1 MAIILALVGAVA
13 AFPAV
18 AAAEDGVAVAE
29 ETRVCPGCAEVIL
42 ASSVFCPE
50 CKRYLPDAKIA
61 VEKPRS
67 AEREAR
73 ARVAQ
78 PDRRRWACSV
88 LGGGMAGSESTTA
101 YGLWT
106 NVGIR
111 LADLTVLG
119 PGVGYQGYENGGSV
133 PIYFGLRHY
142 LSRSTR
148 PGLVYL
154 RVGYNKAWLKDVGF
168 PFTGDEDP
176 SGMFFGGGLG
186 VDFLNRN
193 GVGFTLEL
201 GGRAE
206 VTNMFYVF
214 IYPGGK
220 ISPVMKQQKT
230 LGLVRFAAGASF

>member
-1 MAIILALVGAVA
+1 MH
-13 AFPAV
+13 F
-18 AAAEDGVAVAE
+18 
-29 ETRVCPGCAEVIL
+29 
-42 ASSVFCPE
+42 
-50 CKRYLPDAKIA
+50 
-61 VEKPRS
+61 
-67 AEREAR
+67 
-73 ARVAQ
+73 
-78 PDRRRWACSV
+78 
-88 LGGGMAGSESTTA
+88 
-101 YGLWT
+101 GLWL
-106 NVGIR
+106 NPGIR
-111 LADLTVLG
+111 LAELTVLG

-186 VDFLNRN
+186 VDLLNRN
-193 GVGFTLEL
+193 GVGFTAEL

-230 LGLVRFAAGASF
+230 LGLVRFAAGVSF